1 MKHIQNSD
9 FMAKLMLTSPIL
21 LVREVKCSGAG
32 ISQEAICSLP
42 VHISDH
48 SDKGLPEL
56 QEPEFSDLLQELSPP
71 PLTDT
76 RKGSVES
83 YSKPGTQTQMPTG
96 AEYHYQLYVTQIV
109 SAGRR

>member
-1 MKHIQNSD
+1 MEQAFLRPAS
-9 FMAKLMLTSPIL
+9 
-21 LVREVKCSGAG
+21 
-32 ISQEAICSLP
+32 P

-48 SDKGLPEL
+48 SDDKGLPDL

-96 AEYHYQLYVTQIV
+96 AEYHYQLCVTQIV